1 MNEAGRLLI
10 RKILIIVG
18 LIMLTISIAIGV
30 CIIIFSFKFMAGT
43 WLTLGKYILAMI
55 GLGLAGA
62 IIAIIGI
69 FIIYLSIDTSDI
81 EAANKKGK

>member
-18 LIMLTISIAIGV
+18 LIMLTISITIGV

-55 GLGLAGA
+55 GLALAGA

-81 EAANKKGK
+81 EANKKGK